1 MLTMKDIAAQV
12 GVSVSSVSLVLND
25 RDAGRVNR
33 DVALRIRELA
43 DAFGYVPN
51 QLARSLKSK
60 QTQTIGL
67 VSDRVATV
75 PFSSAMLAGAQEAA
89 WRRGYVLM
97 LVDTG
102 GDEDLQTTAVQS
114 LMQRN
119 VDGLIVAATYHRTVE
134 TPRVPA
140 TTPVVLLDGRPE
152 TEDASALPAADFVVP
167 DEERGARDAVTHLI
181 EAGHR
186 RIGFCTVSAYPIAD
200 ALRTRGYMRALA
212 DAGLPVDPD
221 LMVTAADAATAHG
234 IAPARELLDRPVDRR
249 PTAVFCFGDQIAVG
263 FYQVA
268 RSLGLVVPTDLS
280 IVGFDN
286 QEFVA
291 EALDP
296 GLTTM
301 QLPHRA
307 MGEWAVERIL
317 DRIGGSTERGSEP
330 VGLRM
335 HCPLVI
341 RCSVSPPRDPP

>member
-1 MLTMKDIAAQV
+1 MLTMKDIATQL

-33 DVALRIRELA
+33 ETAGRIRELA
-43 DAFGYVPN
+43 NTFGYVPN

-89 WRRGYVLM
+89 WRHGYVLM

-102 GDEDLQTTAVQS
+102 GNEDLQTPAVQS
-114 LMQRN
+114 LLQRN
-119 VDGLIVAATYHRTVE
+119 VDGLIVAATFHRTVE
-134 TPRVPA
+134 PPKVPVS
-140 TTPVVLLDGRPE
+140 TPVVLLDSRPDSDE
-152 TEDASALPAADFVVP
+152 RSADFVVP
-167 DEERGARDAVTHLI
+167 DEERGAFDAVTHLI

-200 ALRTRGYMRALA
+200 ALRTEGYLRALA
-212 DAGLPVDPD
+212 AAGIPADPD
-221 LMVTAADAATAHG
+221 LLVTADDAATADG
-234 IAPARELLDRPVDRR
+234 IAPARALLDRPAASR
-249 PTAVFCFGDQIAVG
+249 PTAVFCFGDQIAMG

-268 RSLGLVVPTDLS
+268 RSLGIAIPSELS

-296 GLTTM
+296 GLTTV

-307 MGEWAVERIL
+307 MGEWAVERVLAQIGSPSRSPQ
-317 DRIGGSTERGSEP
+317 DR
-330 VGLRM
+330 VGHRM
-335 HCPLVI
+335 HCPIVI
-341 RCSVSPPRDPP
+341 RGSVAPPRDPP

>member
-33 DVALRIRELA
+33 DVAQRIRELA

-102 GDEDLQTTAVQS
+102 GNEELQTPAVQS
-114 LMQRN
+114 LLQRN
-119 VDGLIVAATYHRTVE
+119 VDGLIVAATFHREVTM
-134 TPRVPA
+134 PDVP
-140 TTPVVLLDGRPE
+140 TSTPVVLLDGRPE
-152 TEDASALPAADFVVP
+152 TDEASADFVVP
-167 DEERGARDAVTHLI
+167 DEERGAYDAVTHLV

-186 RIGFCTVSAYPIAD
+186 RIGFCSVSAYPIAD
-200 ALRTRGYMRALA
+200 ALRSRGYRRALA
-212 DAGLPVDPD
+212 DAGLPVDPA
-221 LMVTAADAATAHG
+221 LVVTAEDAATRCA
-234 IAPARELLDRPVDRR
+234 IAPAQRLLDRPTAAR
-249 PTAVFCFGDQIAVG
+249 PTAVFCFGDQIAMG

-268 RSLGLVVPTDLS
+268 RSLGLAIPTDLS

-291 EALDP
+291 EALEP

-307 MGEWAVERIL
+307 MGDWAVERIL
-317 DRIGGSTERGSEP
+317 ARIDGSVPRSVAPAGM
-330 VGLRM
+330 RM

-341 RCSVSPPRDPP
+341 RGSVAPPRDPP

>member
-25 RDAGRVNR
+25 RAAGRVNS

-89 WRRGYVLM
+89 WRHGYVLM

-102 GDEDLQTTAVQS
+102 GNEDLQTPAVQS
-114 LMQRN
+114 LLQRN
-119 VDGLIVAATYHRTVE
+119 VDGLIVAATHHRTVE
-134 TPRVPA
+134 RPRVPV

-152 TEDASALPAADFVVP
+152 SDEPEVDFVVP
-167 DEERGARDAVTHLI
+167 DEERGAYDAVRHLI
-181 EAGHR
+181 DAGHR
-186 RIGFCTVSAYPIAD
+186 RIGFCTVPAYPIAD
-200 ALRTRGYMRALA
+200 ELRTRGYRRALTE
-212 DAGLPVDPD
+212 AGLPVDPA
-221 LMVTAADAATAHG
+221 LMVSAEDAATRCA
-234 IAPARELLDRPVDRR
+234 IEPATALLDRPTSER
-249 PTAVFCFGDQIAVG
+249 PSAVFCFGDQIAMG

-268 RSLGLVVPTDLS
+268 RTLGLAIPTDLS

-291 EALDP
+291 DSLAP
-296 GLTTM
+296 GLTTV

-307 MGEWAVERIL
+307 MGVWAVERIL
-317 DRIGGSTERGSEP
+317 GRIDGSTERSADP
-330 VGLRM
+330 VGMRM

-341 RCSVSPPRDPP
+341 RESVQPPP

>member
-1 MLTMKDIAAQV
+1 MLTMKDIAAQA

-25 RDAGRVNR
+25 RDTGRVNPESAR
-33 DVALRIRELA
+33 RIRELA
-43 DAFGYVPN
+43 ETFGYVPN
-51 QLARSLKSK
+51 HLARSLKSK

-89 WRRGYVLM
+89 WRSGYVLM

-102 GDEDLQTTAVQS
+102 GNEEMQTTAVQS
-114 LMQRN
+114 LLQRN

-134 TPRVPA
+134 PPKVPS

-152 TEDASALPAADFVVP
+152 GADGDPGTTADFVVP
-167 DEERGARDAVTHLI
+167 DEERGAYDAVRHLI
-181 EAGHR
+181 DAGHR
-186 RIGFCTVSAYPIAD
+186 RIGFCTVAAYPIAD
-200 ALRTRGYMRALA
+200 ALRTRGYRRALA
-212 DAGLPVDPD
+212 EAGLAADPA
-221 LMVTAADAATAHG
+221 LMVTAVDAATACA
-234 IAPARELLDRPVDRR
+234 IDPARALLDRPGTER
-249 PTAVFCFGDQIAVG
+249 PTAVFCFGDQIAMG

-268 RSLGLVVPTDLS
+268 RSLGLRVPTDLS

-296 GLTTM
+296 GLTTV

-307 MGEWAVERIL
+307 MGEWAVDRVLQRI
-317 DRIGGSTERGSEP
+317 DGRTAPRAEPIGH
-330 VGLRM
+330 RM
-335 HCPLVI
+335 HCPIVV
-341 RCSVSPPRDPP
+341 RSSVAPPRDPP

>member
-1 MLTMKDIAAQV
+1 MLTMKDIAAQL

-33 DVALRIRELA
+33 ETAGRIRELA
-43 DAFGYVPN
+43 STFGYVPN

-89 WRRGYVLM
+89 WRHGYVLM

-102 GDEDLQTTAVQS
+102 GNEDLQTLAVQS
-114 LMQRN
+114 LLQRN
-119 VDGLIVAATYHRTVE
+119 VDGLIVAATFHRTVE
-134 TPRVPA
+134 TPQVPVS
-140 TTPVVLLDGRPE
+140 TPVVLLDGRP
-152 TEDASALPAADFVVP
+152 DADEQSADFVVP
-167 DEERGARDAVTHLI
+167 DEERGAFDAVTHLI

-200 ALRTRGYMRALA
+200 ALRTEGYLRAMA
-212 DAGLPVDPD
+212 AAGLPADPD
-221 LMVTAADAATAHG
+221 LLATAADAATAEG
-234 IAPARELLDRPVDRR
+234 IAPARALLDQPASSR
-249 PTAVFCFGDQIAVG
+249 PTAVFCFGDQIAMG

-268 RSLGLVVPTDLS
+268 RSLGLSIPDDLS

-307 MGEWAVERIL
+307 MGEWAVERVLAQI
-317 DRIGGSTERGSEP
+317 EEP
-330 VGLRM
+330 SRAQHQAVGFRM
-335 HCPLVI
+335 HCPIVI
-341 RCSVSPPRDPP
+341 RGSVAPPRDPP

>member
-1 MLTMKDIAAQV
+1 MLTMKDIAAQL

-33 DVALRIRELA
+33 DTAGRIRELA
-43 DAFGYVPN
+43 STFGYVPN
-51 QLARSLKSK
+51 QLARSLKSQ
-60 QTQTIGL
+60 QTRTIGL

-89 WRRGYVLM
+89 WRHGYVLM

-102 GDEDLQTTAVQS
+102 GNDDLQTPAVQT
-114 LMQRN
+114 LLQRN
-119 VDGLIVAATYHRTVE
+119 VDGLIVATTYHRTVE
-134 TPRVPA
+134 RPQVPM
-140 TTPVVLLDGRPE
+140 TTPVVLLDGRP
-152 TEDASALPAADFVVP
+152 DGDDQSADFVVP
-167 DEERGARDAVTHLI
+167 DEERGAFDAVTHLI

-200 ALRTRGYMRALA
+200 ALRTKGYLRALEA
-212 DAGLPVDPD
+212 ARITPDPD
-221 LMVTAADAATAHG
+221 LLVTATDAATADG
-234 IAPARELLDRPVDRR
+234 VAPARALLDRPMGSR
-249 PTAVFCFGDQIAVG
+249 PTAVFCFGDQIAMG

-268 RSLGLVVPTDLS
+268 RSLGLAIPADLS

-291 EALDP
+291 EALHP

-317 DRIGGSTERGSEP
+317 AQIAPSAGSRP
-330 VGLRM
+330 DLVGFRM
-335 HCPLVI
+335 HCPIVI
-341 RCSVSPPRDPP
+341 RGSVAPPRDPP

>member
-12 GVSVSSVSLVLND
+12 GVSVSSVSLVLNG
-25 RDAGRVNR
+25 RDAGRVNQ
-33 DVALRIRELA
+33 DMASRIRELA
-43 DAFGYVPN
+43 DTFGYVPN

-89 WRRGYVLM
+89 WRHGYVLM

-102 GDEDLQTTAVQS
+102 GNEDLQTPAVQS

-119 VDGLIVAATYHRTVE
+119 VDGLIVAATFHRTVE
-134 TPRVPA
+134 MPQVPT
-140 TTPVVLLDGRPE
+140 TTPVVLLDGRP
-152 TEDASALPAADFVVP
+152 DADEPSTDFVVP
-167 DEERGARDAVTHLI
+167 DEERGAFDAVTHLI

-186 RIGFCTVSAYPIAD
+186 RIGFCTVSAYSIAD
-200 ALRTRGYMRALA
+200 ALRTQGYLRALA
-212 DAGLPVDPD
+212 AAGLQADPA
-221 LMVTAADAATAHG
+221 LLVAAEDAATAQG
-234 IAPARELLDRPVDRR
+234 IAPARALLDRPATER
-249 PTAVFCFGDQIAVG
+249 PTAVFCFGDQIAMG

-268 RSLGLVVPTDLS
+268 RTLGIAIPTDLS

-317 DRIGGSTERGSEP
+317 GHIESAPGRQDDP
-330 VGLRM
+330 VGFRM
-335 HCPLVI
+335 HCPLVV
-341 RCSVSPPRDPP
+341 RSSVAPPRDPP